1 MASIL
6 IIDDEPGIRH
16 TLASILED
24 ENYRVQTA
32 EDAILGLEM
41 LGRTDINLIFLD
53 VLLPRLGGMEAL
65 EQIRREWPDIEVVV
79 ISGHANVDM
88 AVRAVKLGAFDFLEK
103 PLSLDKVLTLCRNAL
118 ALQKLR
124 KENQN
129 LRRKAGSA
137 NDEIVGTSAAIETV
151 RELVR
156 QAASSDARILIIGEN
171 GTGKELV
178 ARAVHNLSPRAGRA
192 FVEVNCAAIPDSLLE
207 SELFGHE
214 KGAFTDAVTGRKG
227 RFELAHGGTLFL
239 DEIGDMSLSAQAK
252 VLRVIQDQKIEPLGS
267 EKTIETDVRIVAA
280 TNKNLEAECRAGRFR
295 QDLYFRLNVIPI
307 HVPALRERAGDAPLL
322 LNHFLKTLGNGEV
335 EFQGEALEMLG
346 TYPWPGN
353 IRELR
358 NLAERIAVMYP
369 GGKIDGKILGTLLRN
384 SGDRGA
390 EGGRSLGAEGGL
402 PREAGPGQGGIPGN
416 RNGDLAAEIME
427 KPYNEAKESFERY
440 YLEFH
445 LFQNHGII
453 SRTAEAI
460 GMYPSNLHSKLRKY
474 HIAVNPNNGHGGRD
488 ER

>member
-24 ENYRVQTA
+24 ESYKVQTA
-32 EDAILGLEM
+32 EDAVLGLEM
-41 LGRTDINLIFLD
+41 LGRLNIDLVFLD

-65 EQIRREWPDIEVVV
+65 ERIRRDWPDIEVVV

-118 ALQKLR
+118 AMQKLR
-124 KENQN
+124 KENRALKQN
-129 LRRKAGSA
+129 AGPA
-137 NDEIVGTSAAIETV
+137 EDEIIGTSGVTESLRALI
-151 RELVR
+151 R
-156 QAASSDARILIIGEN
+156 QAASSDARILITGEN
-171 GTGKELV
+171 GTGKELA
-178 ARAVHNLSPRAGRA
+178 ARAIHRLSSRAGRA
-192 FVEVNCAAIPDSLLE
+192 FVEVNCAGIPESLIE

-214 KGAFTDAVTGRKG
+214 KGAFTDAVSGRKG

-252 VLRVIQDQKIEPLGS
+252 VLRAIQDQKIEPLGS

-280 TNKNLEAECRAGRFR
+280 TNKNLELECEAGRFR
-295 QDLYFRLNVIPI
+295 QDLFFRLNVIPI
-307 HVPALRERAGDAPLL
+307 HMPPLRERVGDAPLL
-322 LNHFLKTLGNGEV
+322 LNHFLKLLAPGGAEFQEDAV
-335 EFQGEALEMLG
+335 EFLNA
-346 TYPWPGN
+346 YPWPGN

-369 GGKIDGKILGTLLRN
+369 EGKIDGKALRELLRVQGEN
-384 SGDRGA
+384 GPRK
-390 EGGRSLGAEGGL
+390 E
-402 PREAGPGQGGIPGN
+402 REAGKDRKP
-416 RNGDLAAEIME
+416 AMEILE

-445 LFQNHGII
+445 LNRNNGII

-460 GMYPSNLHSKLRKY
+460 GIYPSNLHSKLRKY
-474 HIAVNPNNGHGGRD
+474 HIAANPNSGFGGKD
-488 ER
+488 GS

>member
-24 ENYRVQTA
+24 ENYTVRTA
-32 EDAILGLEM
+32 EDAVLGLEI
-41 LGRTDINLIFLD
+41 LGRIDIDLVFLD

-65 EQIRREWPDIEVVV
+65 EQIRRNWPDVEVVV

-124 KENQN
+124 KENQS
-129 LRRKAGSA
+129 LRRNAVPA
-137 NDEIVGTSAAIETV
+137 EDEIVGVSKVIENL
-151 RELVR
+151 RALIR
-156 QAASSDARILIIGEN
+156 QAASSDARILITGEN
-171 GTGKELV
+171 GTGKELA
-178 ARAVHNLSPRAGRA
+178 ARAIHRLSPRSGRA
-192 FVEVNCAAIPDSLLE
+192 FVEVNCAGIPESLIE

-214 KGAFTDAVTGRKG
+214 KGAFTDAVSGRKG

-252 VLRVIQDQKIEPLGS
+252 VLRAIQDQRIEPLGS
-267 EKTIETDVRIVAA
+267 ERTIETDVRIVAA
-280 TNKNLEAECRAGRFR
+280 TNKNLEAECEAGRFR
-295 QDLYFRLNVIPI
+295 RDLYFRLNVIPI
-307 HVPALRERAGDAPLL
+307 RVPSLRERAGDAPLL
-322 LNHFLKTLGNGEV
+322 LNHFLKILGTGPA
-335 EFQGEALEMLG
+335 EFREDAMEMLN

-369 GGKIDGKILGTLLRN
+369 EGSIDGKALTELLGSPRKDA
-384 SGDRGA
+384 GPPA
-390 EGGRSLGAEGGL
+390 EGGHGESGQEGE
-402 PREAGPGQGGIPGN
+402 R
-416 RNGDLAAEIME
+416 AAEILE
-427 KPYNEAKESFERY
+427 KPYNEARESFERY

-445 LFQNHGII
+445 LARNNGII

-460 GMYPSNLHSKLRKY
+460 GIYPSNLHSKLRKY
-474 HIAVNPNNGHGGRD
+474 HIALNPKNGFGGRD